1 MPVAISERMQGD
13 YVKIQMD
20 NDEVWIGEVV
30 GVADTTL
37 DVYYIKKGADNVWTY
52 SDDVYEISKESV
64 LEHVHLQDHPNV
76 ISALKEMGLR
86 PLTDSTFAS
95 LHEKGVVPLGDEAF
109 EEVEEDFV
117 GIHPEMRGFIVPD
130 EEGEAFTFAK
140 GDSDFVRETHEAVR
154 KYNTWQPE
162 GEARRIKNFIEG
174 WDVRACAIEN
184 ARTRLG
190 EGLAYNKPPTKTSEY

>member
-1 MPVAISERMQGD
+1 MKGD

-20 NDEVWIGEVV
+20 NGDVWIGEVV
-30 GVADTTL
+30 DVADTTL

-52 SDDVYEISKESV
+52 SDDVYEISKETV
-64 LEHVHLQDHPNV
+64 LEHVSLRDHPNV

-95 LHEKGVVPLGDEAF
+95 LDEKGVVPLGDAAF

-117 GIHPEMRGFIVPD
+117 GIHPEMQGFIVPD
-130 EEGEAFTFAK
+130 ESGEAFTFAK
-140 GDSDFVRETHEAVR
+140 GDSDFVKETHDAVR
-154 KYNTWQPE
+154 QYNSWQPE
-162 GEARRIKNFIEG
+162 GEARRIKEFI
-174 WDVRACAIEN
+174 DNMDTKACAQEN

>member
-13 YVKIQMD
+13 YLKIQMD
-20 NDEVWIGEVV
+20 NDEIWIGEVV

-64 LEHVHLQDHPNV
+64 LEHVHRREHPNV

-95 LHEKGVVPLGDEAF
+95 LHEKGVVLLGDEAF

-117 GIHPEMRGFIVPD
+117 GIHPEMRDFIVPD
-130 EEGEAFTFAK
+130 EVGEAFTFAK
-140 GDSDFVRETHEAVR
+140 GDSDFVKETHEAVR
-154 KYNTWQPE
+154 KYNAWQPE
-162 GEARRIKNFIEG
+162 GEARRIKNFI
-174 WDVRACAIEN
+174 DNMDTRACAQEN
-184 ARTRLG
+184 ARTLLG
-190 EGLAYNKPPTKTSEY
+190 EGLAYNNPPTKT

>member
-52 SDDVYEISKESV
+52 SDGVYEISKETV
-64 LEHVHLQDHPNV
+64 LEQVHRRDHHNV
-76 ISALKEMGLR
+76 ISALKEIGLR

-95 LHEKGVVPLGDEAF
+95 LDESGVVPLGDEAF
-109 EEVEEDFV
+109 EEAEEDFV
-117 GIHPEMRGFIVPD
+117 GIHPEMQGFIVPD

-154 KYNTWQPE
+154 KYNAWQPE
-162 GEARRIKNFIEG
+162 GEARRIKNFI
-174 WDVRACAIEN
+174 DNMDARACAQEN

-190 EGLAYNKPPTKTSEY
+190 EGLTYNKPPTKTSEY